1 MKKESIITAVVF
13 LGVGFLAGYIFQ
25 SERVSSL
32 QQKLVTATSSAATAM
47 SGGSPAAGGSLAA
60 GAAQASSASSPQGDL
75 PAGHPPVDDATMV
88 KFLEDEASEKPTDPA
103 PSLKLANLLFDKQK
117 FSEAVPWYQKSLTLD
132 PANVNARTD
141 LGTAYF
147 DLGHPQEAVKEFNQ
161 SLKIDPNHQPTL
173 FNVIVVNIEGT
184 HDLRAA
190 EQAWERLHRLN
201 PDYPNLD
208 RLKQE
213 LDAARGTVESSVKN

>member
-32 QQKLVTATSSAATAM
+32 QQKLAVAASPAATAM
-47 SGGSPAAGGSLAA
+47 SGGSAA
-60 GAAQASSASSPQGDL
+60 GATQASSAANPEEGL
-75 PAGHPPVDDATMV
+75 PSGHPPVDDATMI
-88 KFLEDEASEKPTDPA
+88 KFLEDEASEKPADPT
-103 PSLKLANLLFDKQK
+103 PPLKLANFLFDKQK
-117 FSEAVPWYQKSLTLD
+117 YSDAVPWYQKSLALN
-132 PANVNARTD
+132 PKNVDARTD

-147 DLGHPQEAVKEFNQ
+147 NLGDLKEAMKEFNQ
-161 SLKIDPNHQPTL
+161 SLKIDPDHQPTL
-173 FNVIVVNIEGT
+173 FNMIVVSIEGT

-190 EQAWERLHRLN
+190 GQAWERLHRLN
-201 PDYPNLD
+201 PNYPNLD

-213 LDAARGTVESSVKN
+213 LDTALGTASGGVKN

>member
-1 MKKESIITAVVF
+1 MKKESIITALVF
-13 LGVGFLAGYIFQ
+13 LGVGFLAGYILQ

-32 QQKLVTATSSAATAM
+32 QQKLVAAASSAATAT
-47 SGGSPAAGGSLAA
+47 SGGSPVAGNSLAT
-60 GAAQASSASSPQGDL
+60 GATPTSSASSSPGDL
-75 PAGHPPVDDATMV
+75 PAGHPPVDDATMM

-103 PSLKLANLLFDKQK
+103 PSLKLANFLFDKQK
-117 FSEAVPWYQKSLTLD
+117 FSDAVPWYQKSLTLD

-173 FNVIVVNIEGT
+173 FNLIVVSIEGT
-184 HDLRAA
+184 HDLGAA
-190 EQAWERLHRLN
+190 GQAWQRLHRLN

-208 RLKQE
+208 RLKHE
-213 LDAARGTVESSVKN
+213 LDAARGTAGSSVKN